1 MTKELTPLQALQNI
15 KIKLIRTYDG
25 SVGINGNMMFEK
37 EIPIIEKALKDI
49 DYLKALNEAGNN
61 NIKLLLEENRKMKK
75 EFKAVAVIKKRFKI
89 SSSPFEPFLKQVTG
103 MTDEE
108 IEILKE
114 GLGYY
119 DENGIKRD

>member
-61 NIKLLLEENRKMKK
+61 NIKLHISIFIQIINIRKPNIARY
-75 EFKAVAVIKKRFKI
+75 F
-89 SSSPFEPFLKQVTG
+89 
-103 MTDEE
+103 
-108 IEILKE
+108 
-114 GLGYY
+114 
-119 DENGIKRD
+119 